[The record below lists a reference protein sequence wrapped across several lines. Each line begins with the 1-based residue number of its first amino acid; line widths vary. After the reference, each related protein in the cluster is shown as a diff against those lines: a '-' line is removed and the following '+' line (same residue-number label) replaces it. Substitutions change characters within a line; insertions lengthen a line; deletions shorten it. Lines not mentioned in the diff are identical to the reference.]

1 MATGTTTTAQAAQ
14 LRGYHALRDRCRRQP
29 TPTCLHPLMRP
40 NAQLTIARLRGLAS
54 VAACT
59 WALLFAA
66 PHTWWAL
73 GYTAGFPGGDASYH
87 RFMSSAWRYWYDV
100 LVVVL
105 SMLAFILAFSLRAD
119 RTPSRLQRALRIA
132 AWLGGAVLA
141 LRGIAGLIVDGRGDP
156 VWWPTFLLG
165 GVLFLG
171 VAYLASLNARRGN
184 SSVQAA

>member
-1 MATGTTTTAQAAQ
+1 MG
-14 LRGYHALRDRCRRQP
+14 
-29 TPTCLHPLMRP
+29 
-40 NAQLTIARLRGLAS
+40 RLRGLAS
-54 VAACT
+54 FAACG

-66 PHTWWAL
+66 PHIWWAL

-105 SMLAFILAFSLRAD
+105 SMLACVVAFSLRAD
-119 RTPSRLQRALRIA
+119 GAPRHLQRALRIA

-156 VWWPTFLLG
+156 VWWPTFLSG
-165 GVLFLG
+165 GILFIG
-171 VAYLASLNARRGN
+171 VACLASLSARRRN
-184 SSVQAA
+184 SSAQAA